1 MNSSAV
7 DSVSVL
13 TYHALAA
20 DQGELAAWEP
30 GARHYVLGR
39 EEFNRHLD
47 HLAAEGFTTV
57 GLDDFVAWRAGEADL
72 PELPIILT
80 FDDGHASNASL
91 ALPALAER
99 GMRAAF
105 FLTVGRIGQ
114 ETALGWDE
122 VGALRDAGMTIGSHT
137 LTHRMPSTLSAAELA
152 NELTESKRLLEE
164 RLGQAIG
171 FVASPT
177 GYDSRH
183 FGRAARQAGYRAA
196 LQGAIGRNGRRADLF
211 ALRRIVIKRS
221 HDFDLFRRLCDPA
234 DRTYRSLRRRQAV
247 RNLVRRII
255 GPRGYEGIR
264 RRVLKGQEPHTD

>member
-7 DSVSVL
+7 DSVTVL

-20 DQGELAAWEP
+20 EAGDLAAWKP
-30 GARHYVLGR
+30 GARHYVLTRG
-39 EEFNRHLD
+39 EFSSHLD

-57 GLDDFVAWRAGEADL
+57 GLDDFIAWYAGEADL

-80 FDDGHASNASL
+80 FDDGHASNVSL
-91 ALPALAER
+91 ALPALTGR

-114 ETALGWDE
+114 ESTLGWDDI
-122 VGALRDAGMTIGSHT
+122 GALRDAGMTIGSHT
-137 LTHRMPSTLSAAELA
+137 LTHRMPSTLSTAELEH
-152 NELTESKRLLEE
+152 ELAESKRLLEE
-164 RLGQAIG
+164 RLGQTVH

-177 GYDSRH
+177 GYDSSH

-196 LQGAIGRNGRRADLF
+196 LQGAIGRNDRRADLF

-221 HDFDLFRRLCDPA
+221 HDFDLFRRLCDPE

-255 GPRGYEGIR
+255 GPRGYEAIR
-264 RRVLKGQEPHTD
+264 RTFLKGQDSEED